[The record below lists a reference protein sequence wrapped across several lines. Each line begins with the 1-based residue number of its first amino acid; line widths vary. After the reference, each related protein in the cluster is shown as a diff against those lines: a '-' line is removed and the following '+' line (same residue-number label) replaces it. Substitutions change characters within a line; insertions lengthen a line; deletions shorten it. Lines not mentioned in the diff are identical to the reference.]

1 MNEIRRTAVFD
12 KRLDGLKDKHA
23 QHKIE
28 ARIIRL
34 GLGLPGDVKPAREG
48 ISEMRIDCGPG
59 YRVYFIKRGQTL
71 YILLAGGDKS
81 TQDRDIRTAVELAR
95 NL

>member
-1 MNEIRRTAVFD
+1 MSEIRRTAVFD
-12 KRLDGLKDKHA
+12 KWLDGLKDKHA

-48 ISEMRIDCGPG
+48 VSEMRIDCGPG
-59 YRVYFIKRGQTL
+59 
-71 YILLAGGDKS
+71 
-81 TQDRDIRTAVELAR
+81 
-95 NL
+95 